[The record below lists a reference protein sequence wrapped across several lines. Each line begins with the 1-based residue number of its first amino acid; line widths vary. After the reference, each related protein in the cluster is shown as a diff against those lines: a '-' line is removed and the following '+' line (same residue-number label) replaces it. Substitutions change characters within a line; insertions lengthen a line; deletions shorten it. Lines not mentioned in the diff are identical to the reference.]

1 MSPFPLFLS
10 DPFPE
15 TPAPPPD
22 DPSCKVIILVL
33 DPGQRPYFSQNPIPI
48 EPLTVI
54 TVHEGSALKL
64 TLIVSENIVIYT
76 HDHYFEFLVSSEPV

>member
-15 TPAPPPD
+15 APAPPPD

-33 DPGQRPYFSQNPIPI
+33 DPGQRLSFSKNPIPI
-48 EPLTVI
+48 EPLSVI
-54 TVHEGSALKL
+54 TVLEGSTLKL
-64 TLIVSENIVIYT
+64 TFILTHPHPETHKGVS
-76 HDHYFEFLVSSEPV
+76 